1 MPPKVEKNS
10 WNRIPTTKNT
20 CSPLLAAFLYSPPY
34 TTGPVTPRE
43 FLALPLVNE
52 TVHAGW
58 APPGQH
64 TPSSPQEFSI
74 LPAPSARRGSR
85 ERRGRGRGGA
95 HPGRAA
101 PTGAQGHPER
111 HGPAQSPSRES
122 SSYKTEG
129 KGQQRPR
136 PQLTAAGQGL
146 AGPSRPPARPPRS
159 YRRGTGNATTPL
171 PTVSPAEATLQ
182 PAEGGR
188 NRGGGTLV
196 VRICSIAALPQP
208 RPPPA
213 VVLPGRGGRH
223 LETLPGRGGR
233 WGRGKAGG
241 DCLQRPLAAGGGQD
255 VSVALASKAHARSG
269 AGVAEGGRREVAGR
283 GGLVVSRRAPGVL
296 CEIRGRGRGC
306 GCCAGGHGAQ
316 WWP

>member
-43 FLALPLVNE
+43 FLALPHVNE

-85 ERRGRGRGGA
+85 ERRGRGRGGGA
-95 HPGRAA
+95 PGPGCPYRSPGTPRTSRTSPEPLPGKQQLQNRRKRTTTASPAADSGGAGTRRAEQA
-101 PTGAQGHPER
+101 
-111 HGPAQSPSRES
+111 
-122 SSYKTEG
+122 
-129 KGQQRPR
+129 
-136 PQLTAAGQGL
+136 
-146 AGPSRPPARPPRS
+146 ARPPRS